1 MKPWDP
7 RLQSSLFSAASE
19 QLHIWNQTW
28 NRLLKLLGEG
38 PAVNGRREGLRSNAI
53 ALYSLQ
59 NATARESPLT
69 ETFLHLGSCLRE
81 ESASVGQ
88 SSFSIDTTSQ
98 ESSVEALGC
107 AFKSLNELNNY
118 WLLAS
123 ASSYAV
129 QLLCKHIW
137 KVHLCQALCVWRHC
151 PGSP

>member
-1 MKPWDP
+1 M
-7 RLQSSLFSAASE
+7 
-19 QLHIWNQTW
+19 
-28 NRLLKLLGEG
+28 
-38 PAVNGRREGLRSNAI
+38 

-69 ETFLHLGSCLRE
+69 ETSLHLDSCLRE

-88 SSFSIDTTSQ
+88 SSPLTPLAS
-98 ESSVEALGC
+98 ESSVEASGC
-107 AFKSLNELNNY
+107 AFKSLKELNNY

-123 ASSYAV
+123 ARSYAI

-137 KVHLCQALCVWRHC
+137 KVYLCQALCVWRHC